1 MTLSPLRQ
9 EKFLQHVQ
17 MVEEDKEQVKF
28 KCWAGWASEEKMRE
42 ELKMKE
48 FLDCFISQYWLI

>member
-1 MTLSPLRQ
+1 
-9 EKFLQHVQ
+9 

-48 FLDCFISQYWLI
+48 FLDCFISQYWLF

>member
-1 MTLSPLRQ
+1 MTLSPLRK

-48 FLDCFISQYWLI
+48 FLDCFISQYWLF

>member
-1 MTLSPLRQ
+1 MTLSPLRK

>member
-48 FLDCFISQYWLI
+48 FLDCFISQYWLF

>member
-1 MTLSPLRQ
+1 MTLLLLRQ
-9 EKFLQHVQ
+9 ERFLQHVQ

-48 FLDCFISQYWLI
+48 FLDCFLSWFC